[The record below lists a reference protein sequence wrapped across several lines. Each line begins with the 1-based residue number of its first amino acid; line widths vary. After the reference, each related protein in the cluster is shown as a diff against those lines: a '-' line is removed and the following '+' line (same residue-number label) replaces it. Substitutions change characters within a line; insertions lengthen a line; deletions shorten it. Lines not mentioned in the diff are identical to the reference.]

1 MICKIKILDY
11 HRLVL
16 ENECRKTP
24 WNYNKVWHAVNE
36 INYVNWLN
44 VQYRVQDEMRRI

>member
-1 MICKIKILDY
+1 MINEIKILDY

-24 WNYNKVWHAVNE
+24 SNCNKVWHAVNE
-36 INYVNWLN
+36 INYLNWLQ
-44 VQYRVQDEMRRI
+44 VTYRVLDEMRRI